1 MRKLLPFAP
10 RAALRLLLLALSAI
24 ALAACGAGNDAAIA
38 TGIAQTQQISQLQT
52 AAAGPAATQ
61 APAETATPASQTVY
75 VTTTRDVNMRAG
87 DSSAYGVMT
96 VIPGGET
103 VEVVGTN
110 AAGSWLQ
117 VSYRNAIGW
126 MSADFITGDVPA
138 GLPVATPSAQP
149 SGGGGG
155 GNNTGG
161 GGGGGGG
168 GGQSGNVQDFTL
180 VLSADNTDNKSISGE
195 VPANVTHRI
204 TVRVDNLTG
213 PVEVDIA
220 FQCDTSMPEYVEIS
234 APGADDNTIC
244 NNNWSHQVSQG
255 TNYFTVS
262 LKITQGNPVKWTLIA
277 NVSP

>member
-1 MRKLLPFAP
+1 MK
-10 RAALRLLLLALSAI
+10 RLLVMLALAASL
-24 ALAACGAGNDAAIA
+24 LAACGPSTESLVA
-38 TGIAQTQQISQLQT
+38 TGIAQTQQISSLQT
-52 AAAGPAATQ
+52 AAAGPASTQ
-61 APAETATPASQTVY
+61 APAETATPASASVS
-75 VTTTRDVNMRAG
+75 VTTSRDVNMRAG

-103 VEVVGTN
+103 VEVLGAN
-110 AAGSWLQ
+110 AAGTWLQ
-117 VSYRNAIGW
+117 VSYHNAIGW

-138 GLPVATPSAQP
+138 GLPVASPAAPPPS
-149 SGGGGG
+149 SGGS
-155 GNNTGG
+155 

-220 FQCDTSMPEYVEIS
+220 FQCDTSDPEYVEIS

-244 NNNWSHQVSQG
+244 NNNWSHQVSPG

-262 LKITQGNPVKWTLIA
+262 LKITQGNPVRWTLIA